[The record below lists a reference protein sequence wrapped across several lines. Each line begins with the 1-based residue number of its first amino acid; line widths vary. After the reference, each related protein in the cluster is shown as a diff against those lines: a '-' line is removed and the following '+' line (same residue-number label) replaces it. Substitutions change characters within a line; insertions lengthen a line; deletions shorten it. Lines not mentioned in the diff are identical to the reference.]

1 MPCGHYSGGNK
12 RKLSFAIA
20 IIGLPDFILLDEPT
34 NGIDPLAKRKL
45 WALIKNIKND
55 QRVSFIL
62 TSHSMEEC
70 EALCNKYL
78 KRKNMFAQFLIYFK
92 SRLVIMK
99 GGEVTQNDT
108 ILKLKRTLGSLHV
121 TLRLK
126 ENSVFDDDMADLR
139 SDIQNLKGG
148 AVITDEHTVSYLLK
162 FKFVLKVKFLDSSYL
177 PSE

>member
-1 MPCGHYSGGNK
+1 
-12 RKLSFAIA
+12 
-20 IIGLPDFILLDEPT
+20 
-34 NGIDPLAKRKL
+34 
-45 WALIKNIKND
+45 
-55 QRVSFIL
+55 
-62 TSHSMEEC
+62 
-70 EALCNKYL
+70 
-78 KRKNMFAQFLIYFK
+78 MFAQFLIYFK

-126 ENSVFDDDMADLR
+126 EKCVFDGDMADLR